1 MWKCGGHWYFI
12 ISKKVLVKYKSL
24 VVKMVQDGPKMLKIA
39 KVNYELIMCDHVE
52 TNVGWQVIEFW
63 PNYEDGYQ

>member
-1 MWKCGGHWYFI
+1 
-12 ISKKVLVKYKSL
+12 
-24 VVKMVQDGPKMLKIA
+24 MLKIA

-63 PNYEDGYQ
+63 PNYEDGY